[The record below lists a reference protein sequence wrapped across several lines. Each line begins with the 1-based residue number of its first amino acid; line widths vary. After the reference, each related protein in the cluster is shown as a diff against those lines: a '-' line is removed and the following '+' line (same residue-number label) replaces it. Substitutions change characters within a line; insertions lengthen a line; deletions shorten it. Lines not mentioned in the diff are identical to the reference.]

1 MSPITESQIAGFIAW
16 RVSPLLDV
24 VAYQRVLECIGDPA
38 NLFSNF
44 VPEKGLEVL
53 AQKLAL
59 RAYREEARQTLVN
72 WREAGIQ
79 VIVLGE
85 ERYPSELRH
94 ISDPPLLLSYRGEW
108 LSTMRQFPH
117 LSIVGSRR
125 ADSEGI
131 EIAQHFAKE
140 LTRCGS
146 CIVSGLAL
154 GIDGAAHR
162 GSLQGRLSGHV
173 PTIAVLGNG
182 LSQVYPRSHAALA
195 REILD
200 CGGVLLSQFD
210 PAEPPYPVNF
220 LNRNRLIAA
229 LSLGTLVVQ
238 ASDKSGSLVTAKH
251 ALEYGKELYIVPGS
265 IKDPRYLGSNKLLQ
279 HGAHLVTSPDDLL
292 QLAPELRSKAT
303 EARSAS
309 TDSAHHWLLTLL
321 AQHASLHLDEL
332 LPHAPEPEQFFEQL
346 LMLELEG
353 RIARQPGNRIA
364 LSTSMRLEISRI
376 GV

>member
-1 MSPITESQIAGFIAW
+1 MNPITESQIAGFIAW

-24 VAYQRVLECIGDPA
+24 VAYLRVLKSLGDPA
-38 NLFSNF
+38 KLFDNLPSEN
-44 VPEKGLEVL
+44 GLQAL
-53 AQKLAL
+53 SQKLAL
-59 RAYREEARQTLVN
+59 RAYRQEASQTLN
-72 WREAGIQ
+72 RWKEAGIH
-79 VIVLGE
+79 VLVLGE
-85 ERYPSELRH
+85 ERYPNELLH
-94 ISDPPLLLSYRGEW
+94 ISDPPLLLTYRGEW
-108 LSTMRQFPH
+108 LSTIAQFPS

-131 EIAQHFAKE
+131 DIAQHFAKD
-140 LTRCGS
+140 LSRQGC

-162 GSLQGRLSGHV
+162 GALQGCRSGQV

-182 LSQVYPRSHAALA
+182 LSQVYPRSHNALA
-195 REILD
+195 QEILD

-238 ASDKSGSLVTAKH
+238 ASDKSGSLVTARH
-251 ALEYGKELYIVPGS
+251 AIEYGKELYIVPGS

-279 HGAHLVTSPDDLL
+279 HGAHLVTTPEDLI
-292 QLAPELRSKAT
+292 QLTPELRHLPTHANSSRV
-303 EARSAS
+303 E
-309 TDSAHHWLLTLL
+309 SAHQWLLALL
-321 AQHASLHLDEL
+321 AKHPSLHIEEVRQ
-332 LPHAPEPEQFFEQL
+332 HAPEPEQFFEQL

-353 RIARQPGNRIA
+353 IISRQPGNLIA
-364 LSTSMRLEISRI
+364 LSTATRLEIGRI
-376 GV
+376 GA